1 MKRIVLIIMVLIL
14 AIGLGGCANNE
25 KQESLLQYINNDVI
39 EMGEIETK
47 LIESYGSVTGEN
59 YINDNEMYEEFT
71 EDTINLARELND
83 KAVELAFNIED
94 DEILEVHRLYMDY
107 SNKFLNVIVIM
118 ISALENQD
126 STQIAEANEKLN
138 EANNLALDYKKELNS
153 LAKKYNV
160 EIEDK

>member
-1 MKRIVLIIMVLIL
+1 MKRLVLIMMVLIL
-14 AIGLGGCANNE
+14 TVGMGGCASNE
-25 KQESLLQYINNDVI
+25 KQESLLQYINDDAV

-47 LIESYGSVTGEN
+47 LLESYRSVTGEN
-59 YINDNEMYEEFT
+59 YTNDNEMYEVLT
-71 EDTINLARELND
+71 EDTIDLARELND

-107 SNKFLNVIVIM
+107 SNKVLNVIVIM
-118 ISALENQD
+118 ISALENKD

-138 EANNLALDYKKELNS
+138 EANNLALDYQRELDS

-160 EIEDK
+160 EVEDK